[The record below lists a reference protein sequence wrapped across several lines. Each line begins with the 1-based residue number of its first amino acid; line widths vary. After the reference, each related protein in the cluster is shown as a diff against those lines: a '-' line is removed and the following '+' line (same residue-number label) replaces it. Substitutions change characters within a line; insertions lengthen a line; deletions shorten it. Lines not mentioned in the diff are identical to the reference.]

1 MSHRCLERA
10 LANID
15 GLAASDRIDVPG
27 GAVPRRGARGAGSSW
42 YLRYPDGN
50 VVAPRHRG

>member
-1 MSHRCLERA
+1 MSHRCLEGA

-42 YLRYPDGN
+42 YVRYPGN